1 MLTCPYTFPVPESC
15 PRPPQPGKK
24 AGPTSASMPPRCYL
38 CGPCAGPA
46 RAAWGVSSVG
56 SERHP
61 DTVEVVGSSPI
72 RLTSRM
78 PRKRGCTL
86 STASFSAFRR
96 NGLRNPKSLA
106 MHRGATPG
114 CVSACRFSV
123 ARATTAQQL
132 EGLRKQSPGAVKLRG
147 FLMSLGFP
155 QLFQQLVAVFSCAI
169 SKTPLR
175 LASFAFSGNEKNSL
189 RNQEKKPSCQVS
201 LKR

>member
-1 MLTCPYTFPVPESC
+1 
-15 PRPPQPGKK
+15 
-24 AGPTSASMPPRCYL
+24 MPPHCYL
-38 CGPCAGPA
+38 CAPYAGPA
-46 RAAWGVSSVG
+46 CAAWGVSSVG

-96 NGLRNPKSLA
+96 NGLRNPESLA
-106 MHRGATPG
+106 MRCGDAWVRPSLQIFLG
-114 CVSACRFSV
+114 P
-123 ARATTAQQL
+123 TTVVRMPEA
-132 EGLRKQSPGAVKLRG
+132 LRKQSPGAVKLRG

-169 SKTPLR
+169 SKTPFK
-175 LASFAFSGNEKNSL
+175 LASFAFSGNEKSSL
-189 RNQEKKPSCQVS
+189 RNQERNHPA
-201 LKR
+201 RFR